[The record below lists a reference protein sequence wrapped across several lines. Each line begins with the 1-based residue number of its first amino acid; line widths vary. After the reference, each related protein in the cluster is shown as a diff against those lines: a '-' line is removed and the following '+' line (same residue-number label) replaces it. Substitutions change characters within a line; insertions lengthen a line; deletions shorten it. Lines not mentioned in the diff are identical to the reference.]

1 MVLLPPNP
9 NPLKYP
15 VKAYAWLIMGVGC
28 QLHYQIMIQG
38 RTTTLSEPLNA
49 YLTNSDGHINSPH
62 TSENTSI
69 MGNFYD
75 NVVSRNQ
82 TFYYLVI
89 YFARYDYRAVSIGF
103 RFPKIC
109 IVSLPLY
116 RSLHLKNLLNFQNIC
131 STNGIIYIEWI
142 SYNFKVWL
150 LNI

>member
-1 MVLLPPNP
+1 MKREGKFLIEHNIFFSGTPLVLLPPNP

-82 TFYYLVI
+82 AFYYLVI
-89 YFARYDYRAVSIGF
+89 LQGMIIGPFQLGFNF
-103 RFPKIC
+103 RRPVLSLFPC
-109 IVSLPLY
+109 VNLY
-116 RSLHLKNLLNFQNIC
+116 I
-131 STNGIIYIEWI
+131 
-142 SYNFKVWL
+142 
-150 LNI
+150 